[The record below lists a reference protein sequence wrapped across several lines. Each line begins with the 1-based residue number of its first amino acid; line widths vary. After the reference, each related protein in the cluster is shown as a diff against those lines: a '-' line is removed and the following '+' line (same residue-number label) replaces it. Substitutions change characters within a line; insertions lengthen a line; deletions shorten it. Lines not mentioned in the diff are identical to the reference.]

1 VTVEGLGGRT
11 VIVDMKDKTVRKQ
24 VEIFGR
30 LCATQEEMADY
41 FDCSLSTI
49 EKYMTQKDP
58 ENISEFLRVYKRQ
71 EAEAKTSLR
80 RMQMKKA
87 IGGDNTLLIWLGKQL
102 LGQRDKSDLETKN
115 KNTNIEEKD
124 QIDLSKLTDEEFN
137 LYEQLLEKTISE
149 SEADAE

>member
-1 VTVEGLGGRT
+1 MTIEGLGGRK
-11 VIVDMKDKTVRKQ
+11 VIVDMENGTVRTQ

-58 ENISEFLRVYKRQ
+58 ENVTEFLRVYKKN

-80 RMQMKKA
+80 RVQMSRA
-87 IGGDNTLLIWLGKQL
+87 LNGENVLLIWLGKQL
-102 LGQRDKSDLETKN
+102 LGQSDKASVETIN
-115 KNTNIEEKD
+115 KNINIEAEEK
-124 QIDLSKLTDEEFN
+124 IDLAILDDKELEDYERITTKLITRASKD
-137 LYEQLLEKTISE
+137 
-149 SEADAE
+149 